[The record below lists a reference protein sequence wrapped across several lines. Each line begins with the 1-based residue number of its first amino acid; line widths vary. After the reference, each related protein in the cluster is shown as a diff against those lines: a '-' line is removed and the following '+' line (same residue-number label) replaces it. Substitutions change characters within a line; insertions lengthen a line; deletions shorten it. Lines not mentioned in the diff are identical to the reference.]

1 MFYPNGKFSN
11 NLVNICKTRAT
22 FFSKDTK
29 KLVKYTPPALVISL
43 GKSAIA
49 LISYRCHSCDW

>member
-43 GKSAIA
+43 GKKCYSAN
-49 LISYRCHSCDW
+49 LIPMP